1 MDFFR
6 LILDRLHE
14 ELKYAV
20 PASAMAEDSG
30 NRKMRRKSGRLA
42 AMKNGSEEEAGE
54 KVVWKSVVSDTFG
67 GVLRSEVKC
76 HKCHKVKGSMIVS
89 VILSVFIIS
98 YNSNTYLGVSKG

>member
-20 PASAMAEDSG
+20 PASSMAEDSG

-42 AMKNGSEEEAGE
+42 AMKNGSEDAGE
-54 KVVWKSVVSDTFG
+54 KVVWKSVISDTFG

-76 HKCHKVKGSMIVS
+76 HKCHKVKSCDSDSECLYSI
-89 VILSVFIIS
+89 F
-98 YNSNTYLGVSKG
+98 